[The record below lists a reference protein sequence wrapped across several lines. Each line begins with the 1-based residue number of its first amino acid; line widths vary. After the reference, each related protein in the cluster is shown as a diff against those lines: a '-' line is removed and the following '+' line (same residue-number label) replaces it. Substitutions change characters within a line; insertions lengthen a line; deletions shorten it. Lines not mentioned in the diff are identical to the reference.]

1 MSEPASESSVLSE
14 PASESSAPVPPPSG
28 GEGVRMKVL
37 VDGRPVDA
45 RPGQTVA
52 GLLLGTGHT
61 SWRTTRVGDRPRGV
75 FCGIGLCF
83 DCLVVVNGIPDVRA
97 CQRMVSAG
105 DEIRTQHGAELPE
118 VGSLQGRPADVQRL
132 HGRPADV
139 PVVVVVGGGPAG
151 MAAARAVAAAE
162 RPVVLID
169 SAPALGGQ
177 FHRQDALSG
186 RFPVLDGVEHLP
198 DTVVVGLEP
207 VPGGHRLHLRTGPA
221 DGPGRRA
228 HRIDTPALVLA
239 TGAYDRALP
248 FPGWELPGVYTAGAA
263 QALAKGQRVAIGE
276 RVVVAGTG
284 PFLLPV
290 AESLID
296 VGARVLCV
304 LEGNDPI
311 SGWLARPFGADT
323 ALAKLPELIR
333 HLVALRAV
341 HKVPYRPRH
350 TVLAAHGSDRVEAV
364 TIARI
369 NRHWEPV
376 PGTEQRIEVDAV
388 CAGFGF
394 RPRLELAVAAGCAVA
409 RGFVE
414 VDRTQA
420 TSVDGVF
427 AAGEITGI
435 GGSAFAMAE
444 GTVAG
449 TAAAARLGA
458 AVTVPRGATRRVRAG
473 RRFADALDLAYR
485 VRPEWRDRL
494 PDDTLIC
501 RCEEV
506 RYGELR
512 RAVEQR
518 DVKDV
523 RAVKLTTR
531 AGLGMC
537 QGRICG
543 DVVAELTEIPCGA
556 AGFTRRPI
564 AEPLRLGELATT
576 EEEHP

>member
-1 MSEPASESSVLSE
+1 
-14 PASESSAPVPPPSG
+14 
-28 GEGVRMKVL
+28 
-37 VDGRPVDA
+37 
-45 RPGQTVA
+45 
-52 GLLLGTGHT
+52 
-61 SWRTTRVGDRPRGV
+61 
-75 FCGIGLCF
+75 
-83 DCLVVVNGIPDVRA
+83 
-97 CQRMVSAG
+97 
-105 DEIRTQHGAELPE
+105 
-118 VGSLQGRPADVQRL
+118 
-132 HGRPADV
+132 
-139 PVVVVVGGGPAG
+139 
-151 MAAARAVAAAE
+151 MAAARAASDAGK
-162 RPVVLID
+162 RVVLID

-186 RFPVLDGVEHLP
+186 RYPVLAGVEQLL
-198 DTVVVGLEP
+198 DTAVVGLER

-228 HRIDTPALVLA
+228 HRIDTTALVLA
-239 TGAYDRALP
+239 TGAYDRTLP
-248 FPGWELPGVYTAGAA
+248 FPGWDLPGVYTAGAA

-323 ALAKLPELIR
+323 AFTKLPELVR
-333 HLVALRAV
+333 HLVSLLAV
-341 HKVPYRPRH
+341 HRVPYRPRH
-350 TVLAAHGSDRVEAV
+350 TVLAAHGTDRVEAV

-376 PGTEQRIEVDAV
+376 PGTERRIEVDAV

-394 RPRLELAVAAGCAVA
+394 TPRIELAVAAGATIT

-414 VDRTQA
+414 VDDTQA

-435 GGSAFAMAE
+435 AGAEFAVAE

-449 TAAAARLGA
+449 TAAAGA
-458 AVTVPRGATRRVRAG
+458 AVPRPARRHTRAG
-473 RRFADALDLAYR
+473 RRFAETFDLAYR
-485 VRPEWRDRL
+485 VRPGWRDRL
-494 PDDTLIC
+494 ADDTVIC

-512 RAVEQR
+512 RAATQR
-518 DVKDV
+518 DVQDV

-556 AGFTRRPI
+556 AGFARRPI
-564 AEPLRLGELATT
+564 AEPLRLGELATS